1 MPKKKRLLAQQLNG
15 WLIPIVAIGLIVISG
30 LSVYASYQQ
39 SVAATEER
47 LMRELTMFDANV
59 RATFLA
65 YPNDATDRTRAI
77 KRLQQQQRTD
87 LSRDDYTTRFQSLNA
102 SEAFR
107 PLTLDPAKRKQ
118 LLQHLK
124 TARTYAFSNQD
135 QFLVAMTIPEL
146 DDVILLT
153 TDRDKLIAPARDLAW
168 TLIWVSVVTLVSIS
182 LLIRWRIQRQL
193 APLSKLALQI
203 EEAHAKR
210 SYRPLTLK
218 TTTFE
223 LQQLT
228 FQYNQLM
235 QQIGDLT
242 VEMQQASQELES
254 VQPHFSSHLSA
265 MDQSVHAVD
274 EVAGSLLTQ
283 STQMNQTII
292 ASTRLT
298 AQGHDALSEMQTT
311 LLNSQRAV
319 TRFQQTVQTNHATL
333 GTLQQES
340 HLLKEQSATTEQIL
354 QQTSHL
360 QQQMETSISHI
371 QRVAEET
378 RRLSLNALIEATRA
392 GEAGRGFTV
401 VAKEVEKLAID
412 IRTSTD
418 HIRQVNQTWTAGLTQ
433 VEQALSQMTER
444 FLSTSQQLETATEH
458 LQQMLTEATTIETTL
473 WTVEHQRQI
482 VAEVQSN
489 MQQHLQSVQKLMSEL
504 SSYSQVLGDQMQH
517 HVIQQTE
524 LKTHSAVLESRISSL
539 QQTVRSSESSS

>member
-1 MPKKKRLLAQQLNG
+1 MLTKKRLLAQQLNG
-15 WLIPIVAIGLIVISG
+15 WLIPIVAIGLIMISG

-39 SVAATEER
+39 SVTATEER

-65 YPNDATDRTRAI
+65 YPEDTKDRSRAI

-87 LSRDDYTTRFQSLNA
+87 LSRDDYTVRFQSLNT

-107 PLTLDPAKRKQ
+107 PLTLEPAKRKQ

-124 TARTYAFSNQD
+124 NARTYAFSYQD

-168 TLIWVSVVTLVSIS
+168 TLVWVSVVTLVSIS

-235 QQIGDLT
+235 QQINDLT
-242 VEMQQASQELES
+242 TEMQQASQELES
-254 VQPHFSSHLSA
+254 VQPHFSSRLSA
-265 MDQSVHAVD
+265 MDQSVQAVD
-274 EVAGSLLTQ
+274 EVAGSLLAQ
-283 STQMNQTII
+283 STQMDQTIV

-311 LLNSQRAV
+311 LLNSQHAV
-319 TRFQQTVQTNHATL
+319 TRFQQTVQTNHTTL
-333 GTLQQES
+333 ETLQEES
-340 HLLKEQSATTEQIL
+340 QLLKEQSAMTEQIL

-360 QQQMETSISHI
+360 QQQMDTSISHI

-418 HIRQVNQTWTAGLTQ
+418 HIRQVNQMWTAGLDQ

-458 LQQMLTEATTIETTL
+458 LKQMLTEATTIETTL
-473 WTVEHQRQI
+473 GTVEHQRQI
-482 VAEVQSN
+482 VADVQSN
-489 MQQHLQSVQKLMSEL
+489 MQEHLQSVQQLMSEL
-504 SSYSQVLGDQMQH
+504 SSYSQVLGEQMQH
-517 HVIQQTE
+517 HVTQQTE
-524 LKTHSAVLESRISSL
+524 LKTYSAVLESRISSL
-539 QQTVRSSESSS
+539 QQTVRAGEQSS

>member
-1 MPKKKRLLAQQLNG
+1 
-15 WLIPIVAIGLIVISG
+15 
-30 LSVYASYQQ
+30 
-39 SVAATEER
+39 
-47 LMRELTMFDANV
+47 MRELTMFDANV

-65 YPNDATDRTRAI
+65 YPDDAADRSRAI

-87 LSRDDYTTRFQSLNA
+87 LSRDDYTVRFQSLNT

-107 PLTLDPAKRKQ
+107 PLTLEPAKRKQ

-124 TARTYAFSNQD
+124 NARTYAFSNQD

-168 TLIWVSVVTLVSIS
+168 TLVWVSVITLVSIS

-235 QQIGDLT
+235 QQINDLT
-242 VEMQQASQELES
+242 TEMQQASQELES
-254 VQPHFSSHLSA
+254 VQPHFSSRLSA
-265 MDQSVHAVD
+265 MDQSVQAVD
-274 EVAGSLLTQ
+274 EVAGSLLAQ
-283 STQMNQTII
+283 STQMDQTIV

-311 LLNSQRAV
+311 LLNSQHAV
-319 TRFQQTVQTNHATL
+319 TRFQQTVQTNHTTL
-333 GTLQQES
+333 ETLQEES
-340 HLLKEQSATTEQIL
+340 QLLKEQSTTTEQIL

-418 HIRQVNQTWTAGLTQ
+418 HIRQVNQTWTAGLDQ

-473 WTVEHQRQI
+473 GTVEQQRQI
-482 VAEVQSN
+482 VADVQLN
-489 MQQHLQSVQKLMSEL
+489 MQEHLQSVQQLMSEL
-504 SSYSQVLGDQMQH
+504 SSYSQVLGEQMQH

-539 QQTVRSSESSS
+539 QQTIKN